1 MFWNKKKSKS
11 KPQIKTPTPKPI
23 KTKEPPPKWEP
34 PFGETK
40 KKEVKSPEPVMKAE
54 SKIDWEDKFLKSFQQ
69 LTYRHRAWDVWRD
82 YILLHACSI
91 SNVLDKENYDQREK
105 RYLKI
110 INQYSKE
117 EQAIFPELTAYT
129 TMALDQ
135 NQEQDFLGKMFMR
148 LNLGNRSTGQFF
160 TPYHM
165 CELMAEVV
173 ATDAL
178 EKIEKYGYISIN
190 DPCCGAGATLIA
202 GVHVIRK
209 QLEHCDPPRNYQNH
223 ILVVAQDV
231 DEIVGLM
238 CYIQISLLGLAGFIK
253 IGNSITDPMSTDDS
267 SENYWYTPM
276 YFSDVWST
284 RRMINQMNKIFGKG
298 DDE

>member
-1 MFWNKKKSKS
+1 MATNFRRNEKKKGEKPPEVTTKS
-11 KPQIKTPTPKPI
+11 
-23 KTKEPPPKWEP
+23 EP
-34 PFGETK
+34 
-40 KKEVKSPEPVMKAE
+40 
-54 SKIDWEDKFLKSFQQ
+54 KIDWEDKFLKSFQK
-69 LTYRHRAWDVWRD
+69 LTYRRRAWDVWRD

-91 SNVLDKENYDQREK
+91 SNVLDKDNYDQREK

-110 INQYSKE
+110 IHQYSKE
-117 EQAIFPELTAYT
+117 EQAIFPELAAYT

-148 LNLGNRSTGQFF
+148 LDLGIRSAGQFF
-160 TPYHM
+160 TPYHV

-173 ATDAL
+173 AANAL
-178 EKIEKYGYISIN
+178 EKIEQYGYISIN

-209 QLEHCDPPRNYQNH
+209 QLEHCEPPRNYQNH

-253 IGNSITDPMSTDDS
+253 IGNSITAPISTDDS

-284 RRMINQMNKIFGKG
+284 RRMLRQINKLFGKG

>member
-1 MFWNKKKSKS
+1 MFWNKKKPKS
-11 KPQIKTPTPKPI
+11 KPQIKTTVPKAF
-23 KTKEPPPKWEP
+23 KAKEPPPKWQP
-34 PFGETK
+34 TFGETK
-40 KKEVKSPEPVMKAE
+40 KKDEKPPEVTTKSE
-54 SKIDWEDKFLKSFQQ
+54 SKIDWENKFLKSFQK

-91 SNVLDKENYDQREK
+91 SNVLDQENYDQREK

-110 INQYSKE
+110 IRQYSKE
-117 EQAIFPELTAYT
+117 EQAIFPELAAYT

-148 LNLGNRSTGQFF
+148 LDLGNRSAGQFF
-160 TPYHM
+160 TPYHV

-178 EKIEKYGYISIN
+178 EKIEQYGYISIN

-209 QLEHCDPPRNYQNH
+209 QLESAEELP
-223 ILVVAQDV
+223 
-231 DEIVGLM
+231 E
-238 CYIQISLLGLAGFIK
+238 S
-253 IGNSITDPMSTDDS
+253 
-267 SENYWYTPM
+267 
-276 YFSDVWST
+276 YFSSCT
-284 RRMINQMNKIFGKG
+284 GH
-298 DDE
+298 

>member
-1 MFWNKKKSKS
+1 M
-11 KPQIKTPTPKPI
+11 
-23 KTKEPPPKWEP
+23 
-34 PFGETK
+34 
-40 KKEVKSPEPVMKAE
+40 
-54 SKIDWEDKFLKSFQQ
+54 
-69 LTYRHRAWDVWRD
+69 WRD

-91 SNVLDKENYDQREK
+91 SNVLDKGNYDKREK

-110 INQYSKE
+110 IRQYSEE
-117 EQAIFPELTAYT
+117 EQAIFPELAAYT
-129 TMALDQ
+129 IMALDQ

-148 LNLGNRSTGQFF
+148 LDLGIRSAGQFF
-160 TPYHM
+160 TPYHV

-178 EKIEKYGYISIN
+178 EKIEQYGYISIN

-209 QLEHCDPPRNYQNH
+209 QLERCDPPRDYQNH

-284 RRMINQMNKIFGKG
+284 RRMLRQINKLFGKG